1 MSAPDRRSV
10 TQATALVV
18 TWTIVL
24 VALSAL
30 WIRSPFLGTGVA
42 FTLWSVPAALAW
54 ATSWWWFDRRGIAQ
68 IPTGTWFLAAVL
80 MLWAGSLAIALTG
93 IGARMALDG
102 LILRQDTLRMA
113 GKTLAWM
120 PIGFG
125 AAISVAGL
133 AASLEARYRV
143 VRAPRTPATPPDPRR

>member
-1 MSAPDRRSV
+1 MSRLDRRTV
-10 TQATALVV
+10 TQATALAA

-24 VALSAL
+24 VALSVL

-42 FTLWSVPAALAW
+42 FTLWSVPAAVVW
-54 ATSWWWFDRRGIAQ
+54 VISWWWFRRRGIEQ
-68 IPTGTWFLAAVL
+68 VPTGPWLLAAVAL
-80 MLWAGSLAIALTG
+80 LWAGSLTIALTG
-93 IGARMALDG
+93 IGARLALDG
-102 LILRQDTLRMA
+102 LILRQDNLRIA
-113 GKTLAWM
+113 GKALAWA

-143 VRAPRTPATPPDPRR
+143 VRAPRTPSTPPDPGK